1 MTEITKQTHLGRST
15 VYCKMKEA
23 GYRKTENRQDSRSY
37 ARKRSSSK
45 PAGFY
50 LFYIDFIELFKTAEA
65 GQKGTV
71 NRSLSAF
78 YRLKVPFKGSISD
91 RVVFYDFTASS
102 TAPRLPLVT
111 IAAYLAK

>member
-1 MTEITKQTHLGRST
+1 MRE
-15 VYCKMKEA
+15 
-23 GYRKTENRQDSRSY
+23 
-37 ARKRSSSK
+37 KRSSSK

-78 YRLKVPFKGSISD
+78 ID
-91 RVVFYDFTASS
+91 
-102 TAPRLPLVT
+102 
-111 IAAYLAK
+111 